1 MMGGDVTVTSELG
14 KGFRLP
20 ASADSQV
27 KSSIGADGRH
37 SPIADRVLVI
47 DDDATAREL
56 IADHLKA
63 EGFSVATAAGG
74 LEGLKLA
81 KELRPTAITLNKF
94 RLKHA
99 EELLALFEETRGCPA
114 RTTDELA
121 RWLDSVGDD
130 LADDIAREIAE
141 EAGRKAGRETAKKNG
156 REAYEEASDR
166 AYERAYERV
175 LESLKK
181 ARRQDHP

>member
-1 MMGGDVTVTSELG
+1 LLYIGDQ
-14 KGFRLP
+14 FR
-20 ASADSQV
+20 ASALHEE
-27 KSSIGADGRH
+27 KIAMAISSHDAD
-37 SPIADRVLVI
+37 
-47 DDDATAREL
+47 
-56 IADHLKA
+56 
-63 EGFSVATAAGG
+63 
-74 LEGLKLA
+74 
-81 KELRPTAITLNKF
+81 NF

-99 EELLALFEETRGCPA
+99 EELLALFEEARGCPA

-121 RWLDSVGDD
+121 RWLDSVDDD

-141 EAGRKAGRETAKKNG
+141 EAGRKAGREASKKNG